1 MESLVLL
8 LALLGA
14 VCSRF
19 ADRALRRTLDIADST
34 SKRRHAVK

>member
-1 MESLVLL
+1 MESFVLL

-19 ADRALRRTLDIADST
+19 ADRALRPILDIADGT
-34 SKRRHAVK
+34 SKKRHAVK